1 MGEAETRAGAPFGA
15 VWTAV
20 MGAIGGFA
28 VAMFLAPAIQ
38 DYCRS
43 GWLVGTW
50 QPDAPVG
57 CALIP
62 GWMYGSGGFAAALGF
77 ALAVI
82 IGGGIWMVA
91 HFSDGDSRA

>member
-1 MGEAETRAGAPFGA
+1 MMGEAESRANAQFGT
-15 VWTAV
+15 VWTAFI
-20 MGAIGGFA
+20 GAIGGF
-28 VAMFLAPAIQ
+28 VIAMFIAPAIQ

-62 GWMYGSGGFAAALGF
+62 GWMYGSGGFAAVLGF
-77 ALAVI
+77 ALALIV
-82 IGGGIWMVA
+82 GGGVWVFVILS
-91 HFSDGDSRA
+91 HDDD